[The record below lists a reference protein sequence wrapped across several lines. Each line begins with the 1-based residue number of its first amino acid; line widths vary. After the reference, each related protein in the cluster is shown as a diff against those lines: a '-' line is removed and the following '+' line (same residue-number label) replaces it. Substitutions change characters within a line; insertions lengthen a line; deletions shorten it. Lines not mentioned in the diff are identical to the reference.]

1 MLVVVSVG
9 GGRLCAIC
17 MLSRYR
23 KFAFRRQVNVLCVC
37 VCVCVAVS
45 GTRRNMSATA
55 VESRHR
61 DNNDVSDVK
70 WNDSG
75 IVIGKP
81 RPPAVYYSV

>member
-1 MLVVVSVG
+1 MRYLDALQLSEIRISSSGERVV
-9 GGRLCAIC
+9 R
-17 MLSRYR
+17 
-23 KFAFRRQVNVLCVC
+23 